1 MKGGLTQ
8 IAGITLTSQWTEWH
22 RQSPARRL
30 FTQSI
35 IQAPIKNI
43 SYHDGTGFVRG
54 SRRWPVNFTHKGPV
68 TRKTFSFDD
77 VNMEWCLEISIT

>member
-43 SYHDGTGFVRG
+43 S
-54 SRRWPVNFTHKGPV
+54 
-68 TRKTFSFDD
+68 
-77 VNMEWCLEISIT
+77 